1 MHQQQY
7 DSWRSLIRENEDWLG
22 SPVNSERGSS
32 FAALSNMRDALK
44 MLGRSGKDISDD
56 LVVKNDKL
64 IERVIQLKF
73 LVLSCP
79 DG

>member
-7 DSWRSLIRENEDWLG
+7 DSWRSLIRENEDWLR
-22 SPVNSERGSS
+22 SPVNLERGSS
-32 FAALSNMRDALK
+32 FAVLSNMRDALK
-44 MLGRSGKDISDD
+44 MLGRSGKEISDD